1 MKLIVKRVLLWGT
14 IAVIS
19 LTIITAI
26 FINLNT
32 YNPMEK
38 ALESMKRPNVVVEN
52 NTIIF
57 NPEEPPIANV
67 VFYQGGLVKTEA
79 YAVLGQSLAQ
89 EGIRVFMPQMFLNLA
104 ITNTGAFE
112 NIRQTYENGQKWFIG
127 GHSLGGASASIYTAN
142 NVNNIDGIFFL
153 GSYPSAS
160 SVLAEKPLKVL
171 SVHATNDQILN
182 YEKYIETKD
191 ILPTDTVFLEI
202 EGGNHSNFGYYG
214 LQRGDGKSNISR
226 EVQHD
231 LVVEAIVQM
240 IKNQ

>member
-1 MKLIVKRVLLWGT
+1 MNQKLKRVFLWGT

-19 LTIITAI
+19 LVIITAI
-26 FINLNT
+26 FINFKT
-32 YNPMEK
+32 YDPMEK
-38 ALESMKRPNVVVEN
+38 AIEAMKRPNVVVEN

-57 NPEEPPIANV
+57 NPEGAPIANI

-142 NVNNIDGIFFL
+142 NVNNVDGIFFL
-153 GSYPSAS
+153 GSYPSDS
-160 SVLAEKPLKVL
+160 SVLTEKPLKVL
-171 SVHATNDQILN
+171 SIHATNDQILN

-191 ILPTDTVFLEI
+191 ILPTDTVYIEI

-214 LQRGDGKSNISR
+214 LQSGDGKSTISR
-226 EVQHD
+226 EVQHE

-240 IKNQ
+240 IRKK